1 MLHLDFRSC
10 VEEVM
15 AAEMLSF
22 GSSSIITRFYTRG
35 EIIVVA
41 VVVEIEVVVVIVV
54 VVEVMVVIGEQMQ

>member
-35 EIIVVA
+35 VKVVVA
-41 VVVEIEVVVVIVV
+41 VVVEVVIV
-54 VVEVMVVIGEQMQ
+54 VVIGEQMQ

>member
-22 GSSSIITRFYTRG
+22 GSSSIITRFYAR
-35 EIIVVA
+35 
-41 VVVEIEVVVVIVV
+41 VVVVVVVIVV
-54 VVEVMVVIGEQMQ
+54 VIVEVVVVEVVE

>member
-22 GSSSIITRFYTRG
+22 GSSYIITRFYKEVVVAIRVVEVIIEVVV
-35 EIIVVA
+35 EIIVV
-41 VVVEIEVVVVIVV
+41 VV
-54 VVEVMVVIGEQMQ
+54 VVIGEQIQ